1 MQIVIKTL
9 KKEEFTFTVE
19 PSDTVL
25 DLKKQIGAQQG
36 HEPELQKLIFSGKI
50 LANEQT
56 LGSYGI
62 QEGNFMVLMV
72 GKKPATSAAAPT
84 ATPTTSVTT
93 GVPSS
98 QPTPSPTTTTTTTT
112 TPTTTTTTG
121 PTTTPATVP
130 STPPSTPVSTELS
143 AEMEAKVEQLTSMGF
158 PREQSLQALRVAQ
171 QNVSRAT

>member
-62 QEGNFMVLMV
+62 QEGNLMVLMV

-84 ATPTTSVTT
+84 ATPTTIVTSVAR
-93 GVPSS
+93 
-98 QPTPSPTTTTTTTT
+98 SPT
-112 TPTTTTTTG
+112 
-121 PTTTPATVP
+121 
-130 STPPSTPVSTELS
+130 
-143 AEMEAKVEQLTSMGF
+143 KCVESNRLVVERNARIG
-158 PREQSLQALRVAQ
+158 LWCV
-171 QNVSRAT
+171 